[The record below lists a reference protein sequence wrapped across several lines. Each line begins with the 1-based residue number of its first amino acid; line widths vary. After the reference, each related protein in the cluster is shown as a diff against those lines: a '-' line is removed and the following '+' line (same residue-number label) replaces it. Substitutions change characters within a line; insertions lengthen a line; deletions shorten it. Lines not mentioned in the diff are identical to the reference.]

1 MLAIL
6 GSVLGFATSLAPRLL
21 ERWQDVAD
29 KKHELKMI
37 EVQAKAQA
45 TLGALRLEEMH
56 VEADIRESEALLRHD
71 AAVQSRASQGLVN
84 LAASV
89 RPLLTY
95 LFFLEFVILT
105 FLMAFDLISADLY
118 MIIWSE
124 PMQAIFA
131 AVVSFW
137 FGSRTLARK
146 WHT

>member
-1 MLAIL
+1 MLTLL

-21 ERWQDVAD
+21 ERWQDRAD
-29 KKHELKMI
+29 KLHELRMI
-37 EVQAKAQA
+37 EVQAEAQA
-45 TLGALRLEEMH
+45 KLGALRLEEMH

-71 AAVQSRASQGLVN
+71 AVIQSQASQGLVN

-89 RPLLTY
+89 RPVLTY
-95 LFFLEFVILT
+95 LFFVEFVVLT
-105 FLMAFDLISADLY
+105 FLMAFGYIGSELY
-118 MIIWSE
+118 VLIWSE